1 MDSDFKYLLDRSQSV
16 SKEDLHFILSD
27 DITYYIDVISQFHYI
42 KSKFIRKFDIV
53 NFFTYDLTEIK
64 DEIKRLGSSGILILD
79 RICTLPTK
87 QGDKTKY
94 RMSYH
99 LISFEDDLIKD
110 IIFSKLNTKS
120 RIRNYKIEKI
130 WN

>member
-1 MDSDFKYLLDRSQSV
+1 MDPDFKYLLDKCKSIS
-16 SKEDLHFILSD
+16 EDDLYFILSGD
-27 DITYYIDVISQFHYI
+27 TTYYIDVVSQFHHI
-42 KSKFIRKFDIV
+42 KSKFIRKFEIV
-53 NFFTYDLTEIK
+53 NFFSYDLAEIK

-79 RICTLPTK
+79 GIYVLPTK
-87 QGDKTKY
+87 KGDKTKY

-99 LISFEDDLIKD
+99 LISFDDDILKD
-110 IIFSKLNTKS
+110 IIFSKLVTKS